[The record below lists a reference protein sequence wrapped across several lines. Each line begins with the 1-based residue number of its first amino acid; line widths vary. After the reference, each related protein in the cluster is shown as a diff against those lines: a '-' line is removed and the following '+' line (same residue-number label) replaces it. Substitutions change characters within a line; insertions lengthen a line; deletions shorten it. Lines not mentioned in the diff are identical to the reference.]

1 VIGSKRGNNVVTLRF
16 LIMAQQIAQYV
27 NPVLTALKKL
37 GGSARPSEVC
47 ATVAQD
53 MGLRGAILEE
63 TLESGQ
69 SRFENKI
76 AWVRLYLVL
85 SGYIDR
91 SRRGVWTLT
100 DKGRNTKKLSD
111 SEVQSLLLGIQRS
124 GKQSTNGT
132 SRASASP
139 PTVGETLDEEESP
152 DEVAHTG
159 QLLDILRSL
168 PAGGFERLCQRL
180 LRESGFEQITVTGR
194 SGDGGI
200 DGIGVLKVNAFVT
213 FKVLFQCK
221 RYSGTVGAGQ
231 VRDFRGAMQG
241 RADKGIIPTTG
252 LFSADAHKEAVRDG
266 VPPIELVDGEHLVGL
281 FEQMELGLIPRTS
294 YDVDAAFFEPYRS

>member
-1 VIGSKRGNNVVTLRF
+1 
-16 LIMAQQIAQYV
+16 MAQQIARYF
-27 NPVLTALKKL
+27 NPVLAALKKL

-53 MGLRGAILEE
+53 MKLNDTALEE

-69 SRFENKI
+69 SRFENKV

-100 DKGRNTKKLSD
+100 DKGRSTDRLTE
-111 SEVQSLLLGIQRS
+111 SEIQQLLLEIQHKGKHPDDES
-124 GKQSTNGT
+124 GTI
-132 SRASASP
+132 A
-139 PTVGETLDEEESP
+139 TLPISSEDELDDEEVPEEIP
-152 DEVAHTG
+152 YTT
-159 QLLDILRSL
+159 QLLAILRSL
-168 PAGGFERLCQRL
+168 PASGFERLCQRL
-180 LRESGFEQITVTGR
+180 LRESGFEQVTVTGR

-200 DGIGVLKVNAFVT
+200 DGIGTLKINPFVT

-241 RADKGIIPTTG
+241 RADKGIIITTG
-252 LFSADAHKEAVRDG
+252 LYSVDAHKEAVRDG
-266 VPPIELVDGEHLVGL
+266 APPIELVDGEQLIGL
-281 FEQMELGLIPRTS
+281 FEQMELGLTPRTT
-294 YDVDAAFFEPYRS
+294 YDVDVAFFEPYRS

>member
-1 VIGSKRGNNVVTLRF
+1 
-16 LIMAQQIAQYV
+16 MAQQIAQYF

-47 ATVAQD
+47 TTVYKD
-53 MGLRGAILEE
+53 MGLNDGFLEE

-69 SRFENKI
+69 SRFYNLI

-85 SGYIDR
+85 TGYIDR

-100 DKGRNTKKLSD
+100 DKARNIERLSD
-111 SEVQSLLLGIQRS
+111 AEIQSLLFEIQRK
-124 GKQSTNGT
+124 GKQSDTAVNSVT
-132 SRASASP
+132 TPAMA
-139 PTVGETLDEEESP
+139 GENDLEDEEAPEEIPYTS
-152 DEVAHTG
+152 
-159 QLLDILRSL
+159 QLLNILRSL
-168 PAGGFERLCQRL
+168 PAPGFERLCQRL
-180 LRESGFEQITVTGR
+180 LRESGFEQVTVTGR

-200 DGIGVLKVNAFVT
+200 DGIGTLKINAFVS

-221 RYSGTVGAGQ
+221 RYSGTVGSGQ

-241 RADKGIIPTTG
+241 RADKGIILTTG
-252 LFSADAHKEAVRDG
+252 LFSVDAHREAVRDG
-266 VPPIELVDGEHLVGL
+266 APPIELVDGENLIGL
-281 FEQMELGLIPRTS
+281 FEQMELGLTPRTT